1 MMHDDDDND
10 DDKLMIHSYDDDK
23 QIKVRSTMIIDNH
36 VTVMEIV
43 IINSGHKLAVMA
55 VAVNKNWQVMAP
67 TIMAVAA
74 TRYVTVQPFSHLEYG
89 TIILNLSTVFKINE
103 IY

>member
-10 DDKLMIHSYDDDK
+10 DDDLMIHSYDDDK

-36 VTVMEIV
+36 ITVMEIV

-55 VAVNKNWQVMAP
+55 VAVIKIGSHGANDHGSGSHKIFYRS
-67 TIMAVAA
+67 TI
-74 TRYVTVQPFSHLEYG
+74 
-89 TIILNLSTVFKINE
+89 
-103 IY
+103 

>member
-10 DDKLMIHSYDDDK
+10 DDELMIHSYDDDK
-23 QIKVRSTMIIDNH
+23 QIKVRSPMIIDNH

-55 VAVNKNWQVMAP
+55 VAVIKIGSHGANDHGSGSHKICYRS
-67 TIMAVAA
+67 TI
-74 TRYVTVQPFSHLEYG
+74 
-89 TIILNLSTVFKINE
+89 
-103 IY
+103 

>member
-1 MMHDDDDND
+1 MHDDDDND
-10 DDKLMIHSYDDDK
+10 DDELMIHSYDDDK

-55 VAVNKNWQVMAP
+55 VAVIKIGSHGVNDHGSGGHKICYRS
-67 TIMAVAA
+67 TI
-74 TRYVTVQPFSHLEYG
+74 
-89 TIILNLSTVFKINE
+89 
-103 IY
+103 

>member
-1 MMHDDDDND
+1 MHDDDDNYD
-10 DDKLMIHSYDDDK
+10 DELMIHSYDDDK

-55 VAVNKNWQVMAP
+55 VAVIKIGSHGANDHGSGGHKICYRS
-67 TIMAVAA
+67 TI
-74 TRYVTVQPFSHLEYG
+74 
-89 TIILNLSTVFKINE
+89 
-103 IY
+103 

>member
-10 DDKLMIHSYDDDK
+10 DDELMIHSYDDDK
-23 QIKVRSTMIIDNH
+23 QIKVRSTIIDNH

-55 VAVNKNWQVMAP
+55 VAVIKIGSHGANDHGSGGHKICYRS
-67 TIMAVAA
+67 TI
-74 TRYVTVQPFSHLEYG
+74 
-89 TIILNLSTVFKINE
+89 
-103 IY
+103 

>member
-1 MMHDDDDND
+1 MMHDDDE
-10 DDKLMIHSYDDDK
+10 LMIHSYDDDK

-55 VAVNKNWQVMAP
+55 VAVIKIGSHGANDHGSGGHKICYRS
-67 TIMAVAA
+67 TI
-74 TRYVTVQPFSHLEYG
+74 
-89 TIILNLSTVFKINE
+89 
-103 IY
+103 

>member
-55 VAVNKNWQVMAP
+55 VAVNKNWQSWRQRSWQWRPQDMLP
-67 TIMAVAA
+67 FNHL
-74 TRYVTVQPFSHLEYG
+74 VT
-89 TIILNLSTVFKINE
+89 
-103 IY
+103 